1 MADGFERE
9 YGVAATINFEL
20 ALDATPEDLQV
31 AATFA
36 AGDVVIMKDEGI
48 EANTTN
54 LPTDEG
60 TGYSLVLTAT
70 EMQAARIMIYLIDQ
84 TATKIWMDKAI
95 RIETYGNAS
104 AQHAFNR
111 NVANVTLAS
120 ATHTGAVIPTVSTLT
135 GHTAQTGDSFARIGV
150 AGAGLTNINLPNQT
164 MDITGSLSGS
174 VGSVTGAVGSVTAAV
189 TLPAIPVNWIT
200 AAGVAATALNGKGD
214 WNIGKTGYSLTQAFP
229 ANFADMAITV
239 TTGQMTVGTNN
250 DKTGYDLSAAAV
262 DAVWDEN
269 IVLAHTTA
277 DTSGRRLADA
287 GAGGDPWA
295 TALPEA
301 YTAGQAG
308 QIVGDNIN
316 ATVSS
321 RMAEISI
328 NTTAGAVDTVT
339 TNTDMR
345 GTDGANTTI
354 PLSAAQVNAEVVD
367 VIRTDVVGELASV
380 PAASSSLMDKI
391 NWLFMMMRNKNTQT
405 STLKSI
411 RNDGDTA
418 SVATAVVSSD
428 GTTTTRDEYI

>member
-164 MDITGSLSGS
+164 MDTTGSLSGS

-295 TALPEA
+295 TALPGA